1 MHNRPKCCGIERALQ
16 LMGYAEYFA
25 NRHRDTP
32 RPKFDPGA
40 RVFGRFIG
48 VPFIGTVVREQDK
61 RVLIHT
67 DLPVKI
73 KNHIHNIVSVHTKD
87 IKPLVEF

>member
-1 MHNRPKCCGIERALQ
+1 
-16 LMGYAEYFA
+16 MGYAEYFA
-25 NRHRDTP
+25 DRHRDTP
-32 RPKFDPGA
+32 RPKFDLGT
-40 RVFGRFIG
+40 RVFGRFSG

-73 KNHIHNIVSVHTKD
+73 KNNIHNIVTVHTKD

>member
-1 MHNRPKCCGIERALQ
+1 
-16 LMGYAEYFA
+16 MGYAEYFA
-25 NRHRDTP
+25 DKSKDTP

-40 RVFGRFIG
+40 RVFGRFSG

-67 DLPVKI
+67 DLPVKV
-73 KNHIHNIVSVHTKD
+73 KNDIHNIVTVHTKD
-87 IKPLVEF
+87 IKKLVEF